1 MKKIDYTTMSDQ
13 ELKQYLIAHKDDQDA
28 FYAYMDRRHSR
39 TNKVSIAYDDPEWE
53 TKIIE
58 AICLQI
64 NKGRKP

>member
-39 TNKVSIAYDDPEWE
+39 SNKVSIAYDDPEWDN
-53 TKIIE
+53 KIIE
-58 AICLQI
+58 AIRLQME
-64 NKGRKP
+64 N